1 MSLLEKIACFLKE
14 KFRCPKIY
22 FGKNTG
28 NISAGALIFFPVQDG
43 QLNCG
48 LTGIV
53 TFKKKTTKKPK
64 IPLDKIESVVD
75 DIRRYTYKKIQQ
87 GKGDLA
93 EKYLGGDIF
102 LKDLKDHVENLKL
115 TPSLYTLFIEEP
127 LRKKLEEISRA
138 LEKIINSEEHENRQR
153 VTLPSFEEK
162 EIIIERITLLKDL
175 QWSLKEEILDNVKK
189 IAMLCNSTD
198 KHMPLLVFQQL
209 KNINSLFNNID
220 RLEVRGRDS
229 AGISVISIVNDRNY
243 RLFEKELE
251 SKSLSDEFLNRQR
264 EKILLNKSITSNRYK
279 NRVSVAFTY
288 KIAAQIGHLGDNV
301 AFLRRQIQDDGIFQ
315 SFIAFPTIYQTTISH
330 TRWASVGDISEQ
342 NCHPLDNTAIWKEKD
357 TEFNNGKGIIHVC
370 LNGDIDN
377 YLLLK
382 EEYEKETKKYIP
394 NEINTD
400 TKIIPLQIQKYFDGG
415 HPIEEAFRLAV
426 NDFTGSHAIAM
437 HSDLAPGKLFLSQ
450 HGSGQT
456 LFIGL
461 GKEHYITSSEIYGL
475 IEDTSRYIKMEGE
488 NKGQIFIL
496 DQDSHGGLNGIKA
509 MYYNGDPV
517 QLYENTI
524 KQTGITGRDIDR
536 QDFPHYFLKE
546 IFESPGSVEKTVRN
560 RWRIVQK
567 SEKGHSLTILDDTTI
582 PPALAKALRQNEIRE
597 ILFIGQGTAG
607 VASYGCAELLRHYL
621 ADSGIRIASL
631 KASEFSGNILKGNL
645 KKSLIIAITQS
656 GTTTD
661 TNMAIAMAREREAYT
676 LAIVNRRDSDI
687 TFKVDGVLYTSTGR
701 DIEMSVA
708 STKAYYSQIAAGSIL
723 GLKFAQ
729 LTERRDDTFIL
740 KELER
745 LMLIPSLMKKILDRH
760 EEISLSAHTF
770 APTKKYWAVVGSG
783 FNKIAAD
790 EIRIKLSELSYKTI
804 SSDVVEDKKHIDLS
818 SEPLIVI
825 CAAGSR
831 GNVINDIIKDTAI
844 FKAHNATTIVIA
856 GEGEEGFRPYA
867 DSLIFVPEIDER
879 FSPILT
885 TLAGHLWGYYAAH
898 AIHEESLFLS
908 NFRMDIN
915 SYIARNLENGLDIYQ
930 TILEKPFQ
938 ENISK
943 FFSSFK
949 ERLGKGRY
957 TTALES
963 NVASDFTLLLKYLS
977 GRLPTSD
984 FELDFGMSGTAPN
997 IYQSFLEGIGK
1008 AINDMAR
1015 PIDAIK
1021 HQAKTVTVGTSR
1033 IWEPVEGLLF
1043 ESLKENGFDEGTIT
1057 NKNLI
1062 VLRNL
1067 QAIIKQI
1074 KGETVYQ
1081 ITDLTYTGEPV
1092 EDSKIHVIRKKGS
1105 SEGLTSR
1112 VENNRKLKGTKKI
1125 IVKAGNVFIG
1135 KGKIDERSILVI
1147 PIMKDGPTID
1157 HLLLLDI
1164 SFKEKIKL
1172 RDKVKALGEKYD
1184 HIKNIVEET
1193 GISWEDTYLDLIDVE
1208 TLFGSSAEKISEIL
1222 LPSIS

>member
-1 MSLLEKIACFLKE
+1 MLGKITPFLKE

-22 FGKNTG
+22 FGKNIRNIPTG
-28 NISAGALIFFPVQDG
+28 AFIFFPVQES

-53 TFKKKTTKKPK
+53 TFKKNQSEKRK
-64 IPLDKIESVVD
+64 IPLDKIEAMVY
-75 DIRRYTYKKIQQ
+75 DIRKYTYKKIQKE
-87 GKGDLA
+87 KGDFA
-93 EKYLGGDIF
+93 ENYLGGDIF
-102 LKDLKDHVENLKL
+102 LNELKDHVENLKL
-115 TPSLYTLFIEEP
+115 TPSLYTLFIEVSA
-127 LRKKLEEISRA
+127 RKKLEKISLA
-138 LEKIINSEEHENRQR
+138 LEKILNSEENENRQR
-153 VTLPSFEEK
+153 VNFPSFKEK
-162 EIIIERITLLKDL
+162 EIIIERISLLKDL
-175 QWSLKEEILDNVKK
+175 QWSLKKETLNNLEK
-189 IAMLCNSTD
+189 IALLCSSKD

-209 KNINSLFNNID
+209 RNINSLFNNLD

-243 RLFEKELE
+243 QLFEKELE
-251 SKSLSDEFLNRQR
+251 SKSLSHEFLNRQR
-264 EKILLNKSITSNRYK
+264 EKILLNKSITINRYQNK
-279 NRVSVAFTY
+279 ASVVFTY

-301 AFLRRQIQDDGIFQ
+301 KFLRKQIQDDSIFQ
-315 SFIAFPTIYQTTISH
+315 SFIAFPTIHQTTISH

-342 NCHPLDNTAIWKEKD
+342 NCHPLDNNAIGKEQD
-357 TEFNNGKGIIHVC
+357 TEFNNGDGIIHVC

-382 EEYEKETKKYIP
+382 EEYEKETRKSIP
-394 NEINTD
+394 NQINTD
-400 TKIIPLQIQKYFDGG
+400 TKIIPLQIQKYYDRG
-415 HPIEEAFRLAV
+415 HPIEESFRMAV

-437 HSDLAPGKLFLSQ
+437 HTDLAPGKLFLSQ
-450 HGSGQT
+450 RGSGQT

-461 GKEHYITSSEIYGL
+461 GKEQYIASSEIYGL
-475 IEDTSRYIKMEGE
+475 VEDISRYIKMEGE

-496 DQDSHGGLNGIKA
+496 DQDSHGGLKGIKA
-509 MYYNGDPV
+509 IYYNGDPV
-517 QLYENTI
+517 QLSENII

-560 RWRIVQK
+560 RWRMLQK
-567 SEKGHSLTILDDTTI
+567 NENEHSLTILDDMTI
-582 PPALAKALRQNEIRE
+582 PPALAKAFRQNEIRE

-607 VASYGCAELLRHYL
+607 VAGYGCAELLRHYL
-621 ADSGIRIASL
+621 ADSVIHIASL
-631 KASEFSGNILKGNL
+631 KASEFSGSTLKANL
-645 KKSLIIAITQS
+645 KNSLIIAITQS

-661 TNMAIAMAREREAYT
+661 TNRAIVMAREREAYT

-708 STKAYYSQIAAGSIL
+708 STKAYYSQIAAGCML
-723 GLKFAQ
+723 GLKITQ
-729 LTERRDDTFIL
+729 LIKNRDDAFLHGEI
-740 KELER
+740 ER
-745 LMLIPSLMKKILDRH
+745 LMLIPSLMQKVLASKN
-760 EEISLSAHTF
+760 EIKESAYTF
-770 APTKKYWAVVGSG
+770 APAKKYWAVVGSG
-783 FNKIAAD
+783 YNKIAAD

-831 GNVINDIIKDTAI
+831 GNVISDIIKDTAI

-856 GEGEEGFRPYA
+856 SEGEEGFRPYA

-885 TLAGHLWGYYAAH
+885 TLAGHLWGYYAAQ
-898 AIHEESLFLS
+898 AINEESLFLS
-908 NFRMDIN
+908 NFRLDIS
-915 SYIARNLENGLDIYQ
+915 SYIAKNLKKGLDIYQ

-938 ENISK
+938 ENTAK

-963 NVASDFTLLLKYLS
+963 DVASDLTLLLKYLS

-984 FELDFGMSGTAPN
+984 FELDFGISGTAPN

-1033 IWEPVEGLLF
+1033 IWEPIEGLLF

-1067 QAIIKQI
+1067 QTIIEQI
-1074 KGETVYQ
+1074 KGETLYQ
-1081 ITDLTYTGEPV
+1081 ISDLTYAGEPV
-1092 EDSKIHVIRKKGS
+1092 EESKITVIRKKGS
-1105 SEGLTSR
+1105 SEGLKSR
-1112 VENNRKLKGTKKI
+1112 VKNDSKLKGTKKI

-1135 KGKIDERSILVI
+1135 KGKIDSRSILVI
-1147 PIMKDGPTID
+1147 PVMKHGPTID

-1172 RDKVKALGEKYD
+1172 RDKIKALGEKYD

-1193 GISWEDTYLDLIDVE
+1193 GISWEDNYLDLIDVE
-1208 TLFGSSAEKISEIL
+1208 ILFGSSAEKISEIL
-1222 LPSIS
+1222 ISSILH